1 MDIRFSGKNL
11 KVTKGVKEHMNDR
24 IGKLEKYSPKI
35 VESHVVISKE
45 KHNYTAHI
53 TLLGKN
59 FRAFGEGDHKD
70 NLYAAIDQ
78 AVDRVQKQL
87 KKHREKV
94 KDHYKQHGEN
104 VVPMKEKVANR
115 IMKRGLEDADRPVVV
130 RMPSYVLKP
139 MSVDEASMQL
149 EMKNQEFIVFSNA
162 ETSLPNVIFK
172 LADGNH
178 GLIEPTV

>member
-11 KVTKGVKEHMNDR
+11 RVTKAVKEHMDER
-24 IGKLEKYSPKI
+24 ISKLEKYSPKI
-35 VESHVVISKE
+35 VESHVVIAKE
-45 KHNYTAHI
+45 KHNYSAHI

-70 NLYAAIDQ
+70 NLYAAIDK

-94 KDHYKQHGEN
+94 KDHHKEHGVN
-104 VVPMKEKVANR
+104 VKPMKEKVAEK
-115 IMKRGLEDADRPVVV
+115 IMARGLDDDEAPFIV
-130 RMPSYVLKP
+130 RMPSYTP
-139 MSVDEASMQL
+139 AIMSVEESSMQL
-149 EMKNQEFIVFSNA
+149 EMKGHEFLVFTNA
-162 ETSLPNVIFK
+162 ETNVLNVIFK

-178 GLIEPTV
+178 GLIEPKI